1 MHIVLDAERKA
12 EIESCFSCEVEF
24 HYPNE
29 IDNFNDFLEEF
40 KAQSNTAKNRAND
53 TYSSENIVSNTFG
66 EETKRDRLIVMDNVS
81 GLAGEPNKF
90 AKILHVA
97 HKFNYSSFYI
107 FHTIYREKLIWR
119 TILWQSKIFN
129 IFPASVSFS
138 NV

>member
-29 IDNFNDFLEEF
+29 IDKFNDFLEEF

-53 TYSSENIVSNTFG
+53 TYSSENIVRNTFG
-66 EETKRDRLIVMDNVS
+66 EETKRDRLIVMHNVS
-81 GLAGEPNKF
+81 GLVDEPNKF

-97 HKFNYSSFYI
+97 RKFNYSSFYI

-129 IFPASVSFS
+129 ILPASVPFS